1 MNIAAGTDTTPI
13 MKKRYKISYTP
24 LEKQYVITKEKEK

>member
-1 MNIAAGTDTTPI
+1 MDSEISVKSINIATGTDTTPT

-24 LEKQYVITKEKEK
+24 SE